1 MKTTKQSIDRI
12 SRVIKTQL
20 KIYQKTVRGHQWP
33 YLEQTIFSLLK
44 DPSVFVSQVA
54 RSLGGDLMTVEKRL
68 LRIFHSPKMVWQKMI
83 QAHLRRL
90 QGYVRKIS
98 FDKLLIY
105 ADLSDLAKPLA
116 KKMPDLDRV
125 RDGSQSTKKKAKTQP
140 GFWLNEIYVQFPNK
154 KIFPAIFYPFSTLEK
169 GFRSITDL
177 VLEHM
182 GLVFTA
188 LAGLGLRVSDRGYDN
203 LKFFCAFWLT
213 TGNSSSASN
222 SMSMSPEKCS
232 ITTAVSAP
240 STALP
245 TT

>member
-12 SRVIKTQL
+12 SRAVKTQM
-20 KIYQKTVRGHQWP
+20 KIYQKAVCQHQWP
-33 YLEQTIFSLLK
+33 YLEQTVFSLLK

-54 RSLGGDLMTVEKRL
+54 RSLGGDLMTAEKRL
-68 LRIFHSPKMVWQKMI
+68 LRIFHSPKMIWQRLI

-90 QGYVRKIS
+90 QSYVRKIS

-125 RDGSQSTKKKAKTQP
+125 RDGSQSTKKKVKTQP

-154 KIFPAIFYPFSTLEK
+154 KIFPAVFYPFSTLEK
-169 GFRSITDL
+169 GFISITHL

-182 GLVFTA
+182 GLVFEA
-188 LAGLGLRVSDRGYDN
+188 LAGQGLWVSDRGYDN
-203 LKFFCAFWLT
+203 LKFFCGSWLT
-213 TGNSSSASN
+213 TGNFSSESN
-222 SMSMSPEKCS
+222 SMNTWPEKC
-232 ITTAVSAP
+232 
-240 STALP
+240 
-245 TT
+245 